1 METGTRTKWGQA
13 RFGSGR
19 VPAMA
24 VALPSGLLLGAGG
37 GWLAVAT
44 GVTEANPVLGFWVF
58 AFCLTMPATLLV
70 YVAIVDR
77 NTIEGA
83 VERPDDSI
91 EAGWQDKAASRSF
104 TDLILI
110 LGVAGTV
117 VAFLPGEITVNLKL
131 VLPAVLILCAVLF
144 GVRYLL
150 QRRKG

>member
-1 METGTRTKWGQA
+1 METETRTKWGQA

-24 VALPSGLLLGAGG
+24 VALPCGLLLGAGG
-37 GWLAVAT
+37 GWLAVVT
-44 GVTEANPVLGFWVF
+44 GVTEANPVLGFCVF
-58 AFCLTMPATLLV
+58 AVMLTMPATLLV
-70 YVAIVDR
+70 YAAVVDR

-91 EAGWQDKAASRSF
+91 EAGWYDKAASRSF

-117 VAFLPGEITVNLKL
+117 LAFLPGEITVNLKL
-131 VLPAVLILCAVLF
+131 VLPAVLVLCAVLF

-150 QRRKG
+150 QRRQG